1 MAGVQSESREPRE
14 PHSLPPASPPSSAPP
29 PLPGAAS
36 RQDRSHRQRE
46 IQRLLMRV
54 LPHLRRLDATRRE
67 LVRRLR
73 GAPHEIELFHQVDDP
88 YSQLALAAIPR
99 LAERYAVRFRIRLV
113 SQTDRLYAPEPELLA
128 AHARRDCAWI
138 APHYGLE
145 FLADAPRP
153 EATDVRRVERW
164 LAGRVDQASFVGDA
178 LAAGRAL
185 WGSGSDARAERD
197 RIETDLRE
205 GRSASDNETERLLAE
220 GNMLRARRRHYSGGM
235 FWYAGDWYWG
245 VDRLYHLERR
255 LIALG
260 AVHAESAKAGRRST
274 GPAPSGGPCF
284 PRPALD
290 PGPIQ
295 NDGRLTLEIFPSLR
309 SPYTAII
316 FEKSLALAREAGV
329 PVTLR
334 PVMPMVMRGVPA
346 PAAKGVY
353 IMLDAKR
360 EAEALGVPFGNMYD
374 PIGRAVLRGFS
385 LWPFARERGREAEYL
400 SSFLR
405 AAFVEGRPTGTDEGL
420 ARVVEQAGLSWEEAR
435 PFVDSPVFRDELDA
449 NRQVLYD
456 DLELWGVPSY
466 RLRGP
471 AGEADLCVW
480 GQDRLWLVAAEIRR
494 RLAR

>member
-1 MAGVQSESREPRE
+1 MARVQSEPRE
-14 PHSLPPASPPSSAPP
+14 PTEPHSPAPAFPPSPA

-36 RQDRSHRQRE
+36 RQDRTHRQRE
-46 IQRLLMRV
+46 IQRLLMRA

-67 LVRRLR
+67 LLRRLR

-113 SQTDRLYAPEPELLA
+113 SPTDRLYAPEPDLLA
-128 AHARRDCAWI
+128 AYARRDCAWI

-145 FLADAPRP
+145 FPADAPRP
-153 EATDVRRVERW
+153 EATDVRHIEHW
-164 LAGRVDQASFVGDA
+164 LTGRVGQAGFVDDA

-185 WGSGSDARAERD
+185 WGSDPDARAQREH
-197 RIETDLRE
+197 IEADLRA
-205 GRSASDNETERLLAE
+205 GRAASESETERLLAE
-220 GNMLRARRRHYSGGM
+220 GNTLRARRRHYSGGM
-235 FWYAGDWYWG
+235 FWYAGEWYWG

-260 AVHAESAKAGRRST
+260 AMRAESAKSGTRST
-274 GPAPSGGPCF
+274 GPAPSSGLCF
-284 PRPALD
+284 PRPGLD
-290 PGPIQ
+290 PGPNR
-295 NDGRLTLEIFPSLR
+295 NDGRLTLDVFPSLR
-309 SPYTAII
+309 SPYTAMI
-316 FEKSLALAREAGV
+316 FEKSLALAREAGI

-385 LWPFARERGREAEYL
+385 LWPFARERGREAEYIA
-400 SSFLR
+400 SFLR
-405 AAFVEGRPTGTDEGL
+405 AAFALGRPTGTDEGL
-420 ARVVEQAGLSWEEAR
+420 ARVVERAGLSWEEAR
-435 PFVDSPVFRDELDA
+435 PFVDSSAFRDELEA
-449 NRQVLYD
+449 NRKLLYAE
-456 DLELWGVPSY
+456 LGLWGVPSY

-471 AGEADLCVW
+471 AGEPDLCVW

>member
-1 MAGVQSESREPRE
+1 MPRQPRE
-14 PHSLPPASPPSSAPP
+14 PHSSLTGSS

-36 RQDRSHRQRE
+36 RQDRTHRERE
-46 IQRLLMRV
+46 IQRLLMRA
-54 LPHLRRLDATRRE
+54 LPRLRRLDAARRE

-99 LAERYAVRFRIRLV
+99 LAERYAVRFRFRLV
-113 SQTDRLYAPEPELLA
+113 YPTDRLYAPEPELLA
-128 AHARRDCAWI
+128 AYARRDCAWV

-145 FLADAPRP
+145 FPADAPPP
-153 EATDVRRVERW
+153 EAAAVRRNERW
-164 LAGRVDQASFVGDA
+164 LAGRLGQASFVDDA

-185 WGSGSDARAERD
+185 WGRD
-197 RIETDLRE
+197 PEAGAQRGRIEADLHE
-205 GRSASDNETERLLAE
+205 GRAASERETERVLAE
-220 GNMLRARRRHYSGGM
+220 GNALRARRRHYSGGM

-260 AVHAESAKAGRRST
+260 AARTDSAASGTNAAGLSQV
-274 GPAPSGGPCF
+274 GLCF

-295 NDGRLTLEIFPSLR
+295 NDGRLRLEIFPSLR

-316 FEKSLALAREAGV
+316 FEKSLALAREAGI
-329 PVTLR
+329 PVVLR

-385 LWPFARERGREAEYL
+385 LWPFARERGREAEYI

-420 ARVVEQAGLSWEEAR
+420 ARVVERAGLSWQEAR
-435 PFVDSPVFRDELDA
+435 PFVDSPTFRDELEA
-449 NRQVLYD
+449 NRKVLYD
-456 DLELWGVPSY
+456 ELGLWGVPSF
-466 RLRGP
+466 RLSGP
-471 AGEADLCVW
+471 EGEPDLCVW

-494 RLAR
+494 RLTR